1 MARIH
6 FTPHLR
12 GFFELPDHFDVAAS
26 TLREVVKA
34 LDAQWPGLG
43 FYITDEQQALR
54 ENVAIWIDGK
64 RIPKTASIDTGLSE
78 EAVVHIMQALS
89 GG

>member
-12 GFFELPDHFDVAAS
+12 AFFDLPDTFETSAK
-26 TLREVVKA
+26 TLRGLVDA
-34 LDAQWPGLG
+34 LEAAWPGLG
-43 FYITDEQQALR
+43 FYITDEQHALR
-54 ENVAIWIDGK
+54 ENVALWVDGK
-64 RIPKTASIDTGLSE
+64 RLPKTASIDTDLAPD
-78 EAVVHIMQALS
+78 AVVHIMQALS

>member
-12 GFFELPDHFDVAAS
+12 GFFDLPDHYDVDAQTLRDVVAA
-26 TLREVVKA
+26 LEGE
-34 LDAQWPGLG
+34 WPGIG
-43 FYITDEQQALR
+43 FYITDERHALR

-64 RIPKTASIDTGLSE
+64 RLPKDAPIDTGLSD
-78 EAVVHIMQALS
+78 ASVVHIMQALS

>member
-12 GFFELPDHFDVAAS
+12 GFFELPDAFDTPAKS
-26 TLREVVKA
+26 LREVVAA
-34 LDAQWPGLG
+34 LESEWPGIG
-43 FYITDEQQALR
+43 FYITDEQHALR

-64 RIPKTASIDTGLSE
+64 RIPKDAPIDTGLSDD
-78 EAVVHIMQALS
+78 AVVHIMQALS

>member
-1 MARIH
+1 MPQVH

-12 GFFELPDHFDVAAS
+12 AFFDLPDQFETPARSLRDVV
-26 TLREVVKA
+26 TA
-34 LDAQWPGLG
+34 LEAKWPGIG
-43 FYITDEQQALR
+43 FYITDEQHALR

-64 RIPKTASIDTGLSE
+64 RIPKDAPIDTELADAS
-78 EAVVHIMQALS
+78 VVHIMQALS

>member
-1 MARIH
+1 MARVH

-12 GFFELPDHFDVAAS
+12 GFFDLPEHYDTPAT
-26 TLREVVKA
+26 TLRDVVTA
-34 LDAQWPGLG
+34 LEARWPGIA
-43 FYITDEQQALR
+43 FYITDERKDLR

-64 RIPKTASIDTGLSE
+64 RIPKTAPIDTGLSE
-78 EAVVHIMQALS
+78 NAVVHIMQALS

>member
-1 MARIH
+1 MAQIH

-12 GFFELPDHFDVAAS
+12 AFFDLPDQLDTNATS
-26 TLREVVKA
+26 LREVVRA
-34 LDAQWPGLG
+34 LEEQWPGIG
-43 FYITDEQQALR
+43 FYITDERHALR

-64 RIPKTASIDTGLSE
+64 RIAKDAPIDTEIGDAS
-78 EAVVHIMQALS
+78 VVHIMQALS